1 MRKPSQIPH
10 EGRAK
15 DDVKKNFQ
23 LFSGRQPNFSWVMF
37 FLLFAWHLLF
47 YWSPYCF
54 QVCWLPHTNSPKP
67 DGQALGSIFKGVLDP
82 IYIDLLVL
90 HHLAF
95 GPIAMLRRFASLATS
110 ATQLYYDWKQSS
122 RWGWKYLN
130 CDQLSCWLEHLQDAN
145 WFFPRLGLEK
155 LRAPWEEVFYPDFL
169 AHLLTLSKT
178 GGWYCQRSQQ
188 GAWGAWWRGN
198 HNHQSRR
205 RWQLQ
210 WCLWWRWQW
219 WPMVDLRLRELM
231 EEGKR
236 FRAVRASVRNTSVR

>member
-23 LFSGRQPNFSWVMF
+23 LFSGRQPNFSWVSIFFTFYGFSFTFSLNLSICLPLTF
-37 FLLFAWHLLF
+37 FLLISILL
-47 YWSPYCF
+47 P
-54 QVCWLPHTNSPKP
+54 
-67 DGQALGSIFKGVLDP
+67 
-82 IYIDLLVL
+82 DLLTTSYEL
-90 HHLAF
+90 PQTWWTSTGLHIQRCSHLYESISFHHLAF
-95 GPIAMLRRFASLATS
+95 GPIAMLRRFAYLATS

-122 RWGWKYLN
+122 RCRWKYLN
-130 CDQLSCWLEHLQDAN
+130 CDQLSCWLEHLQDAD

-169 AHLLTLSKT
+169 AHDLLTLSKT

-198 HNHQSRR
+198 HNHQ
-205 RWQLQ
+205 
-210 WCLWWRWQW
+210 
-219 WPMVDLRLRELM
+219 
-231 EEGKR
+231 
-236 FRAVRASVRNTSVR
+236 